1 MRLKALEI
9 NGFKSFA
16 DKTTIEF
23 LDGITAVI
31 GPNGSGKSNVSDA
44 IRWVLG
50 EMSTKTLR
58 GSKMEDVIFSGTDK
72 RGQLGFAE
80 VSLTIDNTQGTLPVE
95 YNEVT
100 VTRRYYRSGES
111 EYFINRSACRLK
123 DVHEMFM
130 DTGLGRDGYSI
141 IGQGRIDEILSLK
154 GDERRQI
161 FEEAAG
167 ISKYRYRK
175 EESERKLTGAEENLV
190 RIGDIVAELED
201 RIEPLFEQSEKAKK
215 YLEFANELKVLEISV
230 FIDNIEKSK
239 DSLNKLRSDIDAA
252 NSTLSGSKEELNDL
266 YNEIDK
272 IADDTRTLE
281 IEAEQMRTALAFYRE
296 TAQSEDSASKLCETN
311 MENITD
317 NLSQLMLEGE
327 KSGQKAS
334 ELKAQLETKQKLIV
348 SEKEKE
354 KTIAQ
359 KMDELSEKLKL
370 VSESGQDKKEHLDV
384 SRAKAALIS
393 SKIGENNVA
402 LSAIRSKQESML
414 IIMEDIAAQI
424 EKTEEIF
431 KNLSDE
437 IKEKQLEMSEN
448 DEKLNSARNVING
461 YAKKLDIKK
470 QQLEN
475 DSRRL
480 SQMDIQLKNATDRK
494 RMLVNMEQHFEGF
507 SGAVKDIMT
516 QSQRGVLKN
525 IHGPLS
531 KLITADKKYAIAIET
546 ALGGAMQNIV
556 VDSEN
561 DAKKAISHLKATGVG
576 RATFLP
582 LTAVRPSFLDV
593 KGVSDEDGF
602 VGIASDLVSYD
613 KTYDA
618 IVKNL
623 LGRTVVFEDLDK
635 AVVIAKKYGFKFKIV
650 TLDGQII
657 FSGGAMTGGS
667 VQTTGVLTRS
677 SEIENLT
684 AEIDGITL
692 KYTDAEKAL
701 AELKTE
707 VAKMDY
713 TISVASD
720 ELRLAQDKS
729 IALNLERDHLKS
741 QIEASAERKNEL
753 LALKETNRLEIDE
766 QKKEIERIALENEK
780 NALEVITYEQEIYS
794 LTHGQDNLEKERGSL
809 SEEVVRLQLERA
821 SCTKEQEALQNAVSE
836 LLSRITELSATEGER
851 EIRINEL
858 RERVTK
864 LNEEKA
870 LHDKQRD
877 EFNIK
882 SSQIQEDM
890 KTQIQ
895 AKLKLESRRVSIDKR
910 VKEINEFI
918 INQEK
923 DLGRLE
929 SRAAVLENEES
940 QFVDYLWQQYEITY
954 SDAVSLKVPIDNIGH
969 AKSRINK
976 LKSEIRSLGTIN
988 VAAIEEYDQVK
999 TRYDFLTTQRD
1010 DLIKSKEEL
1019 NNIITEMTSEMK
1031 RIFKIKFTEINENFN
1046 RVFVEIFGGGQAHL
1060 ELEDPQDILNCGI
1073 EIKVMLPGKSL
1084 KVISLLSGGEK
1095 AFVAI
1100 ALYFAI
1106 LKVRPAPF
1114 CVLDEIDAALDDVNG
1129 RRFANYLKTLSKNT
1143 QFIMITHRKEN
1154 MEISDMLYGVTMQ
1167 EKGVSKVLA
1176 LNIKD
1181 IERDYKLS

>member
-16 DKTTIEF
+16 DKITIEF

-58 GSKMEDVIFSGTDK
+58 GSKMEDVIFSGTEK
-72 RGQLGFAE
+72 RGPLGFAE
-80 VSLTIDNTQGTLPVE
+80 VSLTIDNTEGTLPVE

-141 IGQGRIDEILSLK
+141 IGQGRIDEILSIK

-175 EESERKLTGAEENLV
+175 EESERKLAGAEENLV

-201 RIEPLFEQSEKAKK
+201 RIGPLSEQSEKAKK
-215 YLEFANELKVLEISV
+215 YLELANELKVLEISV
-230 FIDNIEKSK
+230 FIENIEKSK
-239 DSLNKLRSDIDAA
+239 DSLNKLRADMTTA
-252 NSTLSGSKEELNDL
+252 NSTLFCSREELNNL
-266 YNEIDK
+266 YNEIDRV
-272 IADDTRTLE
+272 AEETRRLE
-281 IEAEQMRTALAFYRE
+281 IEAEQMRAALDSYKEA
-296 TAQSEDSASKLCETN
+296 AQSEDSASKLCETN
-311 MENITD
+311 IINITD
-317 NLSQLMLEGE
+317 NLNQLMLEGE
-327 KSGQKAS
+327 KSGQKAL
-334 ELKAQLETKQKLIV
+334 ELKEQIAAKQEAIAA
-348 SEKEKE
+348 EANKEKI
-354 KTIAQ
+354 IAK
-359 KMDELSEKLKL
+359 KMDELSEKLKE
-370 VSESGQDKKEHLDV
+370 VSDSGQDKREHLDILQ
-384 SRAKAALIS
+384 AKAALIN
-393 SKIGENNVA
+393 SKIGDNNIS
-402 LSAIRSKQESML
+402 LSAIRSKQEAML
-414 IIMEDIAAQI
+414 TLMDDTSAQIGKTEETIKRLGDDIAA
-424 EKTEEIF
+424 
-431 KNLSDE
+431 
-437 IKEKQLEMSEN
+437 KQLEITEN
-448 DEKLNSARNVING
+448 DDKLNSARNVING
-461 YAKKLDIKK
+461 YAKKLEIKK

-475 DSRRL
+475 DARTL
-480 SQMDIQLKNATDRK
+480 SQMDSQLKNATDRK

-507 SGAVKDIMT
+507 SGAVKYIMT

-525 IHGPLS
+525 IHGPVS
-531 KLITADKKYAIAIET
+531 KLITADKKYAIAVET

-561 DAKKAISHLKATGVG
+561 DAKSAISHLKSANVG

-582 LTAVRPSFLDV
+582 ITAIKPSFFDV
-593 KGVSDEDGF
+593 KGVELEDGF
-602 VGIASDLVSYD
+602 VGIASELVSYD
-613 KTYDA
+613 KAYDA
-618 IVKNL
+618 VVKNL
-623 LGRTVVFEDLDK
+623 LGRTVVAEDLDK
-635 AVVIAKKYGFKFKIV
+635 AVILAKKYGFRFKIV

-667 VQTTGVLTRS
+667 IQTTGVLTRS
-677 SEIENLT
+677 SEIEKLT
-684 AEIDGITL
+684 TEIEEIER
-692 KYTDAEKAL
+692 KYADAEKVL

-707 VAKMDY
+707 VSKIEY
-713 TISVASD
+713 TVSVASD
-720 ELRLAQDKS
+720 ELRLAQDTA
-729 IALNLERDHLKS
+729 IALNLEKEHLKS
-741 QIEASAERKNEL
+741 QFDASCERRNEL
-753 LALKETNRLEIDE
+753 SALIDSTKLETEE
-766 QKKEIERIALENEK
+766 QKTEIERITRENEK
-780 NALEVITYEQEIYS
+780 NAQEVAGIEQEMYS
-794 LTHGQDNLEKERGSL
+794 LTHGQDDLEKEKGSL
-809 SEEVVRLQLERA
+809 SEEVIHLQLERA
-821 SCTKEQEALQNAVSE
+821 SCVKEQEALQNYVSE
-836 LLSRITELSATEGER
+836 LLARVAEFSSTEGER
-851 EIRINEL
+851 EARIVEL
-858 RERVTK
+858 RTRAAALK
-864 LNEEKA
+864 EEKA
-870 LHDKQRD
+870 LHDRQR
-877 EFNIK
+877 EELHIK

-890 KTQIQ
+890 KTQVQ
-895 AKLKLESRRVSIDKR
+895 TKLELEARRVTIDKR
-910 VKEINEFI
+910 VKEINEQI

-929 SRAAVLENEES
+929 SRAAVLENEEN
-940 QFVDYLWQQYEITY
+940 QFIDYLWQQYEITY
-954 SDAVSLKVPIDNIGH
+954 SDAASLKIQIDNLGQ

-988 VAAIEEYDQVK
+988 VAAIEEYEQVK

-1031 RIFKIKFTEINENFN
+1031 RIFKIKFAEINTNFN
-1046 RVFVEIFGGGQAHL
+1046 KVFVDIFGGGEAHL
-1060 ELEDPQDILNCGI
+1060 ELDDPQDILNCGI

-1084 KVISLLSGGEK
+1084 RVITLLSGGEK

-1114 CVLDEIDAALDDVNG
+1114 CVLDEIDAALDEVNG
-1129 RRFANYLKTLSKNT
+1129 RRFANYLKNLSKNT

-1167 EKGVSKVLA
+1167 EKGVSKILA
-1176 LNIKD
+1176 LNIRD
-1181 IERDYKLS
+1181 IERDFKLS